1 LRPGDDDNALL
12 VVTIGCDDV
21 VRRNLDTVIVV
32 VVGLIEQ
39 CQEYDSNGVYLMND
53 DVYVP
58 W

>member
-1 LRPGDDDNALL
+1 MRPGDDDNALL